1 MMKED
6 EGKPGQ
12 WGQKLIVL
20 TKKKAWEEAS
30 LPLG

>member
-1 MMKED
+1 MKED

-12 WGQKLIVL
+12 WGQRLIVL
-20 TKKKAWEEAS
+20 TKKAWEETS